1 MSAFQN
7 IWRKEIIRGAALFCA
22 VLAIGF
28 VVHAAH
34 RMVHEKVM
42 SLPVALRDLRSEFAR
57 DDGGPGRSTAATWTY
72 RSKLAAK
79 QWVWIRNTRG
89 SVTVEPAKGDSLQ
102 VSAVKTYRSS
112 DSSSVRL
119 VAVPYEGGVAV
130 CAVWGSDG
138 ACGPGQGDIQ
148 LRGGRHN
155 DVTVDFAVRLPRNAG
170 LGATTTVG
178 DVHVAGARGA
188 LVVHTVSGDVDVVT
202 AKGPVKVDLVNGDV
216 RVRMEAFGDT
226 GGVSATTINGSVTAE
241 LPAHL
246 DADVSA
252 KTVNGSITT
261 DYPLTVNGKFTG
273 RNVEGTLGRGGR
285 AVHLET
291 VNGSIKLKKV
301 ASHFVREGADVDGL

>member
-1 MSAFQN
+1 MSAVRD

-72 RSKLAAK
+72 RSKLGAK

-119 VAVPYEGGVAV
+119 VAVPFALRTGELRLGVAHRRQV
-130 CAVWGSDG
+130 E
-138 ACGPGQGDIQ
+138 
-148 LRGGRHN
+148 
-155 DVTVDFAVRLPRNAG
+155 
-170 LGATTTVG
+170 
-178 DVHVAGARGA
+178 AR
-188 LVVHTVSGDVDVVT
+188 
-202 AKGPVKVDLVNGDV
+202 
-216 RVRMEAFGDT
+216 R
-226 GGVSATTINGSVTAE
+226 
-241 LPAHL
+241 
-246 DADVSA
+246 
-252 KTVNGSITT
+252 
-261 DYPLTVNGKFTG
+261 
-273 RNVEGTLGRGGR
+273 LGR
-285 AVHLET
+285 LEHQPR
-291 VNGSIKLKKV
+291 VLERQPE
-301 ASHFVREGADVDGL
+301 RE